1 MYRRAK
7 LLYDF
12 DTISDPIAV
21 AQGALILTY
30 YSSDREPVKLMQEIF
45 DIAGADGLLKLANT
59 SWLRLA
65 IQYAVSVNVPMYDQ
79 DTSISTEERLIRKRL
94 WW

>member
-1 MYRRAK
+1 
-7 LLYDF
+7 
-12 DTISDPIAV
+12 
-21 AQGALILTY
+21 
-30 YSSDREPVKLMQEIF
+30 MQEVF
-45 DIAGADGLLKLANT
+45 GIAWADGLLKLANT